1 MSEYDSIE
9 DADLLAYLDGQL
21 DPETTNLINGS
32 PALQQKARQL
42 ASLES
47 GLHQHL
53 FRIDCPEGME
63 LAEYATGRLQHA
75 QQQRVVAHLASCP
88 HCRAEMRS
96 IQQFIANTHDDLSPG
111 LVSRLKVM
119 VARLVSPGLGTPA
132 LSGVRGEGE
141 GPRLFQAGE
150 LQISVEVQADP
161 ERPDNNQLF
170 GLLADPTNA
179 IWQAHLWQSGAH
191 VQSTAVDP
199 MGNFIFSALPP
210 GPYELVLDSEGL
222 SIHIQEI

>member
-1 MSEYDSIE
+1 MTPCKPFLKAARKNGVKDRLLDQVDTQREAEIIMSEYDSIE

-96 IQQFIANTHDDLSPG
+96 IQQLDRKST
-111 LVSRLKVM
+111 RLNSSHVK
-119 VARLVSPGLGTPA
+119 
-132 LSGVRGEGE
+132 
-141 GPRLFQAGE
+141 
-150 LQISVEVQADP
+150 ISY
-161 ERPDNNQLF
+161 
-170 GLLADPTNA
+170 
-179 IWQAHLWQSGAH
+179 
-191 VQSTAVDP
+191 AV
-199 MGNFIFSALPP
+199 FCLKKKK
-210 GPYELVLDSEGL
+210 E
-222 SIHIQEI
+222 QK